1 MNTSRPQKLVQT
13 VNVTTAMQPTA
24 FVTDSAV
31 LSREKSEPSERKLDS
46 SSERNIAAGDHDT
59 QGGLV
64 NEKNF
69 MLVCGLC
76 HSAPVWLRGRSAAR
90 RRA

>member
-13 VNVTTAMQPTA
+13 VNVTTPMQPTA

-31 LSREKSEPSERKLDS
+31 LSREKPEPSERKLDS

-69 MLVCGLC
+69 LLVFPLALLVVFVIFGIAL
-76 HSAPVWLRGRSAAR
+76 WMG
-90 RRA
+90 